1 MTGLDVVR
9 DLHPPRLPEPFAA
22 LGWPELLA
30 AFGLGLLLAL
40 GIHAVIRPVLTRR
53 PLVALEPNLAR
64 LRALPPQERL
74 LAQVRLLTRLGGTIP
89 PEIRPLLYVPDPGDP
104 RLEPLIRDAFR
115 RAGPRQKVLADV

>member
-9 DLHPPRLPEPFAA
+9 DLHPPRLPEAFAA

-40 GIHAVIRPVLTRR
+40 GIHAVLRPVLTRR
-53 PLVALEPNLAR
+53 ARTALEPHLAR

-74 LAQVRLLTRLGGTIP
+74 LAQARLLTRLGGTVP
-89 PEIRPLLYVPDPGDP
+89 AEIRPLLYAPDPGDP
-104 RLEPLIRDAFR
+104 RLEPLIREAFR
-115 RAGPRQKVLADV
+115 RADLRQRALADV